1 MRQFGKDDVAR
12 YLPAVNDAYA
22 RIATLAAL
30 DSDRS
35 QPAGFCPSDLCFW
48 NVNNRYFH
56 YPYAL
61 HSVGLYNVGTLIDNA
76 LTRSSKRDRVLL
88 GDSGGFQLGRNSQPY
103 GYKPLKAGLTASEAI
118 TAWHDAEELKNWII
132 GSLTG
137 SCNMAMTIDVPLWA
151 TYEKNL
157 ASAFNQCSVTELIE
171 LNKGTLDY
179 IENVSVSQSGFRWL
193 NVIQGLNKFTID
205 AWIDAVHEFRHG
217 GWALG
222 GEAGVQGG
230 IESVIY
236 TLKRLEALGGFND
249 RNTWIHVLGVGTAE
263 WAVYLTEIQRCL
275 RQRYESVKIS
285 FDNATPFSQAGRYE
299 RMMTSPAL
307 TETLASWAISY
318 EQTPQGQIYTNN
330 QAAFSKHSPIG
341 YDFNLAQLNVRSELY
356 NPNKFDQV
364 SHVVVANHNVYVM
377 LDVFERANWLAQHE
391 PERLPA
397 EVKANI
403 KVIRTELG

>member
-22 RIATLAAL
+22 RISTLTAL
-30 DSDRS
+30 DSSRS
-35 QPAGFCPSDLCFW
+35 VPAGFSPSDLCFW
-48 NVNNRYFH
+48 NANNRYFH

-61 HSVGLYNVGTLIDNA
+61 HSVGLYNVGTRIDNA
-76 LTRSSKRDRVLL
+76 LTRSSKRERVLL
-88 GDSGGFQLGRNSQPY
+88 GDSGGFQLGGNSQPY
-103 GYKPLKAGLTASEAI
+103 GYKPLKAGLTAREAVA
-118 TAWHDAEELKNWII
+118 TWHDAEELKDWII

-137 SCNMAMTIDVPLWA
+137 SFNMAMTIDVPLWA
-151 TYEKNL
+151 TDETRKD
-157 ASAFNQCSVTELIE
+157 SAFNQCSVAELIK
-171 LNKGTLDY
+171 LNRSTLDY
-179 IENVSVSQSGFRWL
+179 IENVSVSQSDFRWL

-249 RNTWIHVLGVGTAE
+249 GNTWIHVLGVGTAE

-275 RQRYESVKIS
+275 RERYESINIS

-299 RMMTSPAL
+299 SMATSPNL
-307 TETLASWAISY
+307 TADKSTWGIGFENA
-318 EQTPQGQIYTNN
+318 PQGQIYTDDST
-330 QAAFSKHSPIG
+330 AFSTHSTIG
-341 YDFNLAQLNVRSELY
+341 LYFSRAQLNVRSELY

-364 SHVVVANHNVYVM
+364 SHVVLANHNVYVM
-377 LDVFERANWLAQHE
+377 LDGFERANWLAEHE
-391 PERLPA
+391 TEKLPA
-397 EVKANI
+397 EIKANI
-403 KVIRTELG
+403 DMIRKELR

>member
-12 YLPAVNDAYA
+12 YLPAVNDSYA
-22 RIATLAAL
+22 RIATLSAL

-35 QPAGFCPSDLCFW
+35 VPSGFSPRDLCFW
-48 NVNNRYFH
+48 QAGNRYFH

-61 HSVGLYNVGTLIDNA
+61 HSVGLYNVGTRIDNT
-76 LTRSSKRDRVLL
+76 LTRSSKRDRMLL
-88 GDSGGFQLGRNSQPY
+88 GDSGGFQLGSNAEPY
-103 GYKPLKAGLTASEAI
+103 GYKPLKAGLTASQAI
-118 TAWHDAEELKNWII
+118 AAWHDAEELKDWII

-137 SCNMAMTIDVPLWA
+137 SCNMGMTIDVPLWA

-205 AWIDAVHEFRHG
+205 EWIDAVHWFRHG

-236 TLKRLEALGGFND
+236 SLKRLEALGGFND
-249 RNTWIHVLGVGTAE
+249 DNTWIHVLGVGTAE
-263 WAVYLTEIQRCL
+263 WAVYLTEVQRCL
-275 RQRYESVKIS
+275 RQRYESINIS

-299 RMMTSPAL
+299 RMMISPVL
-307 TETLASWAISY
+307 EDTLASWAIGY
-318 EQTPQGQIYTNN
+318 EQAPQGQIYTCD
-330 QAAFSKHSPIG
+330 QASFSKHSPIG
-341 YDFNLAQLNVRSELY
+341 RDFSLAQLNVRSELY
-356 NPNKFDQV
+356 NPNKFDQL
-364 SHVVVANHNVYVM
+364 SHVVIANHNVCIM
-377 LDVFERANWLAQHE
+377 LDAFERANWLAHHE
-391 PERLPA
+391 PDLLPV
-397 EVKANI
+397 EIKANI
-403 KVIRTELG
+403 ELIRKELG